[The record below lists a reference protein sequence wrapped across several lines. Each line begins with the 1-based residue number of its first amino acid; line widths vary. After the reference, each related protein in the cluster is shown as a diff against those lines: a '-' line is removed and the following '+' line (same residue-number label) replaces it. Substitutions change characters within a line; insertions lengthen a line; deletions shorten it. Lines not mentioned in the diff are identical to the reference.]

1 MKSGGSNLTQQHA
14 EDLSL
19 CALFLIYTSKRVAH
33 EFGARRSQSHST
45 RDANKD
51 ITNVVNY
58 FLEKKV
64 AHEIP
69 ERTSIGFK
77 DPTDDGLDKMCNTR
91 IPYPEQGVTTTWKK
105 TQYMSLQNVI
115 KIMNYLMSLSLLC

>member
-19 CALFLIYTSKRVAH
+19 CALFLMEASKRVAH
-33 EFGARRSQSHST
+33 EFGAQSHST

-77 DPTDDGLDKMCNTR
+77 DPTDDGLDKMCNITGSR
-91 IPYPEQGVTTTWKK
+91 TPYPEQGVTTTWKK